1 MDQVYKI
8 KKSLKAPMLLA
19 VVISLPVFVDV
30 ISSGFPTKTLIM
42 AITLM
47 VLFYLFTLNNLI
59 KRVIVSSGEVSIKS
73 LFGSS
78 RIALDEISR
87 LDGITMGTRQF

>member
-8 KKSLKAPMLLA
+8 KKSLKVPMLLA

-59 KRVIVSSGEVSIKS
+59 KRVIVSSGEVSIKG

-78 RIALDEISR
+78 RIALGDISR
-87 LDGITMGTRQF
+87 LD